1 MKVVFLLKKGKVK
14 IGTYSNDG
22 KEIIK
27 AILEP
32 GEIFGELS
40 IMGQEKRKDFA
51 QALTSDVRFCAI
63 GVEEMKEILAG
74 SPKLVE
80 KK

>member
-1 MKVVFLLKKGKVK
+1 MKKGKVK